1 MIAFAMGLWGFAE
14 YNSYGNQ
21 SSSVWSI
28 VYQSL
33 QLFTLEFQQA
43 DHAVPWQLDV
53 ARFLA
58 PSVIVYTAARA
69 FIEIF
74 RDQLQLFRVRY
85 MKQHVIICGLGEKGY
100 LLCRSFCEA
109 GYRVVII
116 EVHPDNSRIGL
127 CRDQGAVVLLGSGKD
142 QDLLLQSGLDRAQYL
157 FAVCGDDG
165 TNAEIAARVQS
176 LLENRPGIELT
187 SYIHI
192 SNPGLAELLREKEIS
207 TQSADAFRLEFF
219 NIYERGAKTLLLD
232 YPLSTTE
239 TDKDPEDIRII
250 IVGLGALGSRLLV
263 NMAKIWKQ
271 VYASSPKQL
280 HITIV
285 DPEAKALWAQLTAQY
300 ARIDRLLDVV
310 LIEEHIQAS
319 PEQLKLQGISRA
331 YICLDDDSESLSA
344 ALNLRLWSQGLNIP
358 IVVCMHHD
366 AGLSTLLDRET
377 DGTDSFS
384 HLDAFGLLER
394 TCSPELLIGGTNEI
408 IAHATHDA
416 YVREQTRLGHA
427 LEDNPSMVAWDELP
441 DTLKSSNRR
450 LADHISTKLKAVNCD
465 VAPLHDWDRRLFEF
479 TEPEI
484 EKLAEMEHERWVEER
499 EADGWRYTDGEKDI
513 ESKLSPYL
521 APWEDLTE
529 EVKGY
534 DRDTIKYLPTFLA
547 KAGFEI
553 FRR

>member
-1 MIAFAMGLWGFAE
+1 MIAFALGLRGFAE

-21 SSSVWSI
+21 PGSFWSI

-33 QLFTLEFQQA
+33 QLFTLEFQQTN
-43 DHAVPWQLDV
+43 HVLPWQLDV

-58 PSVIVYTAARA
+58 PGVIVYTAARA

-109 GYRVVII
+109 GYRVVVI
-116 EVHPDNSRIGL
+116 ELHPDNSRIGL

-142 QDLLLQSGLDRAQYL
+142 QDMLLQSGLDRARYI

-165 TNAEIAARVQS
+165 ANAEIAAHAQC
-176 LLENRPGIELT
+176 LLENRSHATLT

-192 SNPGLAELLREKEIS
+192 SNPDLAELLREKEIS

-232 YPLSTTE
+232 YPLSPTE
-239 TDKDPEDIRII
+239 TDKDPEDIHIV

-280 HITIV
+280 HITVV
-285 DPEAKALWAQLTAQY
+285 DPEVKNLWTQLTARY
-300 ARIDRLLDVV
+300 PRIDHLLDVV
-310 LIEEHIQAS
+310 LIEDHLQSS
-319 PEQLKLQGISRA
+319 PEQLKLQDISRA

-344 ALNLRLWSQGLNIP
+344 ALNLRLWSQGQDIP

-384 HLDAFGLLER
+384 HLDAFGLLDR
-394 TCSPELLIGGTNEI
+394 TCTPELLIGGTNEI
-408 IAHATHDA
+408 IARATHDS
-416 YVREQTRLGHA
+416 YVREQTRLGRT
-427 LEDNPSMVAWDELP
+427 LEDNPSMVAWNELP

-465 VAPLHDWDRRLFEF
+465 ITPLHDWDRRLFEF

-513 ESKLSPYL
+513 EAKLSPYL
-521 APWEDLTE
+521 APWKDLTE

-534 DRDTIKYLPTFLA
+534 DRDTIQYLPTFLA